1 MLKTRIRKKLR
12 QWLTSKQDTLLE
24 VEQLKWLSSESE
36 MTISK
41 ILNYAEYMQVNSSE
55 PMISFAAQ
63 MIGESGQR
71 LRRVNRA
78 FCALQ
83 KIKAN

>member
-1 MLKTRIRKKLR
+1 
-12 QWLTSKQDTLLE
+12 
-24 VEQLKWLSSESE
+24 